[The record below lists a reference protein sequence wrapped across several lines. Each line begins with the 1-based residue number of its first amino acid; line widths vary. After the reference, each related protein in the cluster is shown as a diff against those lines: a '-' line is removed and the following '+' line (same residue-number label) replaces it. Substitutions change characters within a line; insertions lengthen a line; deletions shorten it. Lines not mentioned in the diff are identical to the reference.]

1 MSRRSSAGDLVP
13 KDITEI
19 LALQAGKKKRG
30 SSLSR
35 AFSWFKS
42 SKRKRSLSNGQSRT
56 GDPGGRSGE
65 STTTKQIHAGGE
77 HCKVCSEADRQG
89 GRVSYTHTRAQSTH
103 AGSQA
108 HLRAGHLCPCCYSR
122 VDELEKEY
130 KYTCRTPGDFGIV
143 EPEGPEIKAMG
154 NSNSKKKTQASFST
168 AQHTSRVKSIWYF
181 KHVDKFKAGQ
191 KPDDERK
198 LCVHYTAAQH
208 YQENVFI
215 EGCRPQYLQDLHTEA
230 REGLKISQ
238 QEEHRNGLDFQDDQ
252 SMPID
257 ASSRERDESLDTDS
271 TAGHSIISASSIS
284 AVSSRPVLTRQG
296 STFKPLN
303 PIKRLDKTNRR
314 SRRTT
319 ILGIPQQV
327 QKELDMARGTT
338 LHLPKDEHYGQDDLS
353 GRVVI
358 PTIDGEPPP
367 RHHEGARVHL
377 QNIEVR
383 LTSGDEDLLMQHI
396 QSVYLEDLSVSR
408 KLGLGPCPMQRPKS
422 LAVPGM
428 ITSCLLQEPQGPVMS
443 ISPQA
448 TYLSK
453 IIPNAV
459 LPAAIDIIEINH
471 GIYPHSI
478 SMIGRG
484 SSAAS
489 PASTRSGG
497 RTSKGQPTISI
508 LNRTHSQSSET
519 VVSNSST
526 ISSKEKGPPVCVAD
540 GIKNASDLN
549 PKDKCVSSSN
559 SEICS
564 DSKCR
569 NQRLEHR
576 DCFSRN
582 LSVMKTKLPP
592 APPQRTYSLHHELK
606 LKRRTKEGE
615 TTNGQN
621 LTSKKE
627 DDHSFKEDSSSH
639 SLAPNPSR
647 HFESSPTSSPI
658 SPDQTRSSSSS
669 PHKISSSESKFDR
682 TLSPS
687 SGYSSQSGTPTH
699 SPKEVS
705 PSSPGNRRVK
715 PSKPNRAGVRT
726 SPVVSVSSS
735 MTSLSSV
742 TSDTAHQDI
751 QTNTTLSEP
760 LKPLLFPPV
769 TNPVTPIKPKDSLRE
784 LFNIPPPPKVKA
796 PSTPPPETWIQNKRT
811 FELLCGPDPNIYRL
825 QKLQKLQKLN
835 GGTPNT
841 DTIHNIE
848 RIIPEI
854 QTADETNAQ
863 LERKELVVPPQVHEQ
878 MMSEPTT
885 RSTFHNDE
893 GPASHNKSSQSIQ
906 TQDLGNV
913 ENQTQTVSDTEVPTI
928 EVDQP
933 QTNCEIERN
942 AQLVSKSTP
951 KCYKINAENQRDPIV
966 QEISNHKLMHTLS
979 IEVPEINGISPPPSP
994 PPEHQPPPPPSKHP
1008 SASPDSIPAMDE
1020 VEQGHDTEVK
1030 ATSLESSWPPPPPPL
1045 DESAELMFE
1054 EQDELEF
1061 PAPPPL
1067 IIYEPLIETSGKCKE
1082 SSEEHVD
1089 IELVSK
1095 EVSDMENSPVVQIS
1109 EFHNIL
1115 ATRTV
1120 PNCRVL
1126 DDKPK
1131 SCTSVSQIYI
1141 ENTTVDSPKTSHLLQ
1156 VEDLIYAKPNISEEN
1171 SSEEAFLDIQAESTD
1186 VANAP
1191 PLSMEDQSA
1200 VNFRRQPGPINQDNR
1215 SKDLLCRHKNAP
1227 IPMEDA
1233 NIPLVT
1239 PSLLHMVRLRSV
1251 NVKDQVTDDSK
1262 TSPESTTKKDQ
1273 QTCSQETPQKPIRK
1287 SLTLKSLKPTVTS
1300 PSMCLQEAIRLKT
1313 AALSSGGVA
1322 PKPNLHLASTGVA
1335 GSPSDLHKSHAST
1348 ASFIFSKSTKKVVIE
1363 TATSPD
1369 AQPGLSQNLAAEIT
1383 QISDPAKMMITNGTK
1398 NPIKVPPP
1406 VAKKPMHGT
1415 NPHYKPENATTDK
1428 TNEHTVRVNWQ
1439 SNAMHPA
1446 GQRAKASASQVIANI
1461 LYINK

>member
-1 MSRRSSAGDLVP
+1 MSRKSSAGDLVP
-13 KDITEI
+13 KDITEM

-35 AFSWFKS
+35 AFSWFKG
-42 SKRKRSLSNGQSRT
+42 SKRKRSLSTGQSRT
-56 GDPGGRSGE
+56 GGPGGRSGE

-77 HCKVCSEADRQG
+77 HCK
-89 GRVSYTHTRAQSTH
+89 
-103 AGSQA
+103 
-108 HLRAGHLCPCCYSR
+108 GH
-122 VDELEKEY
+122 
-130 KYTCRTPGDFGIV
+130 
-143 EPEGPEIKAMG
+143 
-154 NSNSKKKTQASFST
+154 
-168 AQHTSRVKSIWYF
+168 KS
-181 KHVDKFKAGQ
+181 
-191 KPDDERK
+191 DDERK
-198 LCVHYTAAQH
+198 LSVHYTAAQH

-230 REGLKISQ
+230 REGLKILQ

-252 SMPID
+252 SMPED
-257 ASSRERDESLDTDS
+257 ASSRERDESLETDS
-271 TAGHSIISASSIS
+271 TAENSINSASSIS

-303 PIKRLDKTNRR
+303 PVKRLDKTKRR

-319 ILGIPQQV
+319 IMGIPQQV
-327 QKELDMARGTT
+327 QKELDMARGST
-338 LHLPKDEHYGQDDLS
+338 LHLPNEEHNGQDDSS
-353 GRVVI
+353 GKVVI

-367 RHHEGARVHL
+367 GHHEGARVHL

-383 LTSGDEDLLMQHI
+383 QTSGDEDLLIQHI
-396 QSVYLEDLSVSR
+396 QSVYQEDLSVSR

-428 ITSCLLQEPQGPVMS
+428 TASCLLQEPQCPVMS

-471 GIYPHSI
+471 GICQHSV
-478 SMIGRG
+478 STVGKG

-497 RTSKGQPTISI
+497 RTSEGPPTTSI
-508 LNRTHSQSSET
+508 PNRTHSQSSET

-526 ISSKEKGPPVCVAD
+526 ISSKAKGPPVCVAD
-540 GIKNASDLN
+540 GTKEASDLI
-549 PKDKCVSSSN
+549 PKDKCVASSN

-564 DSKCR
+564 DCKCT

-576 DCFSRN
+576 DSSDTGENVRNSSFSHN
-582 LSVMKTKLPP
+582 LSLMKTKLPP

-606 LKRRTKEGE
+606 IKRRSKEWE
-615 TTNGQN
+615 PINGQN
-621 LTSKKE
+621 LTSTKE
-627 DDHSFKEDSSSH
+627 DDHSFKEKSSFH
-639 SLAPNPSR
+639 SLVPNPLR
-647 HFESSPTSSPI
+647 HFESSPKSSLV
-658 SPDQTRSSSSS
+658 SPDQTGSSSSS
-669 PHKISSSESKFDR
+669 PHKISSTESKFDR

-715 PSKPNRAGVRT
+715 PSKPDRAGVRT
-726 SPVVSVSSS
+726 SPVVSVTSS

-751 QTNTTLSEP
+751 QTNITPSEP
-760 LKPLLFPPV
+760 LKLFPPV
-769 TNPVTPIKPKDSLRE
+769 TNPVTPVKPTNSLRE
-784 LFNIPPPPKVKA
+784 LFNIPPPPNVKA
-796 PSTPPPETWIQNKRT
+796 PSPPPPETWIQNKHT
-811 FELLCGPDPNIYRL
+811 FELLCGPGPNVYRL
-825 QKLQKLQKLN
+825 QQLQKQQKLN
-835 GGTPNT
+835 GGTQNT
-841 DTIHNIE
+841 DTIHNVD

-863 LERKELVVPPQVHEQ
+863 LERKVLVVPPQIHEQ

-885 RSTFHNDE
+885 RSTLHNDE

-906 TQDLGNV
+906 TQDLRNV
-913 ENQTQTVSDTEVPTI
+913 ENQTQTVPNTEVPTI

-933 QTNCEIERN
+933 QTNCEVDTD
-942 AQLVSKSTP
+942 AQLVNKSTP
-951 KCYKINAENQRDPIV
+951 KCYKINAENQIDPIV
-966 QEISNHKLMHTLS
+966 QDISNHKSMHTLS
-979 IEVPEINGISPPPSP
+979 IKVPEINGISPPPSP
-994 PPEHQPPPPPSKHP
+994 PPEHHPPPPPSKHP
-1008 SASPDSIPAMDE
+1008 SASPDSIPAPDE
-1020 VEQGHDTEVK
+1020 EEQVQDTEVK
-1030 ATSLESSWPPPPPPL
+1030 TTSLESSWPPPPPPM

-1061 PAPPPL
+1061 PPPPPL
-1067 IIYEPLIETSGKCKE
+1067 IICEPLIETSGKCQE
-1082 SSEEHVD
+1082 SHEEHVNV
-1089 IELVSK
+1089 ELVST
-1095 EVSDMENSPVVQIS
+1095 EVSDMESSPVVQIS
-1109 EFHNIL
+1109 EIHNIL

-1131 SCTSVSQIYI
+1131 SCTSVSQVHI

-1156 VEDLIYAKPNISEEN
+1156 VEDLLYAKPNISEED
-1171 SSEEAFLDIQAESTD
+1171 SSEEALPDIQAESTN

-1200 VNFRRQPGPINQDNR
+1200 VNFRRQLSPINKDNW
-1215 SKDLLCRHKNAP
+1215 SKDHLCRHKNAP
-1227 IPMEDA
+1227 IPKEDA

-1239 PSLLHMVRLRSV
+1239 PSLLQMVRLRSV
-1251 NVKDQVTDDSK
+1251 NVEDQVTDDSK
-1262 TSPESTTKKDQ
+1262 TSPESTTNKDQ
-1273 QTCSQETPQKPIRK
+1273 QTCSQTTPQKPIRK
-1287 SLTLKSLKPTVTS
+1287 SLTLKSLPPTVTS
-1300 PSMCLQEAIRLKT
+1300 PSMCLQEAIRMKT
-1313 AALSSGGVA
+1313 AALSSTGVA
-1322 PKPNLHLASTGVA
+1322 PKPNLRLASTGGT

-1363 TATSPD
+1363 TATSTD
-1369 AQPGLSQNLAAEIT
+1369 AQPGLSQNLAPEIT

-1398 NPIKVPPP
+1398 KPIKVPPP

-1415 NPHYKPENATTDK
+1415 NPHNKPENATTDK
-1428 TNEHTVRVNWQ
+1428 ECSTNEQTVRVNGQ
-1439 SNAMHPA
+1439 SNAVHPA
-1446 GQRAKASASQVIANI
+1446 GQRAQASASQVIARSTESTC
-1461 LYINK
+1461 